1 MSQVLNMALDQID
14 FQFRKI
20 KEEELIIADAFRDSL
35 EKTRREIVDR
45 CLDPKDPE
53 YITLLDELKRV
64 FKKKNIEELT
74 ADEMKQMMGELDTL
88 KKKAEKRNL
97 ADRMLAAKYSGDV
110 KYMRTHKR
118 IMGSPPPI
126 ADAITVH
133 RILMS
138 VKSKADD
145 QIAHNENILDNED
158 YFIKS
163 LQPIILRAC
172 MGENVRIDKPQLM
185 FIDNCLSKEY
195 ILERDWVS

>member
-1 MSQVLNMALDQID
+1 MLNMALDQID

-20 KEEELIIADAFRDSL
+20 KEEELLIADAFRDTL

-53 YITLLDELKRV
+53 YISLLDELKRV

-74 ADEMKQMMGELDTL
+74 ADEMRQMKDELDSL
-88 KKKAEKRNL
+88 KKKAERRNI

-133 RILMS
+133 RILMT
-138 VKSKADD
+138 VKTEADD
-145 QIAHNENILDNED
+145 QIAHNENILDNEE

-163 LQPIILRAC
+163 LQPIIYKAC
-172 MGENVRIDKPQLM
+172 IGENVKPERQQLL

-195 ILERDWVS
+195 ISERDWVS